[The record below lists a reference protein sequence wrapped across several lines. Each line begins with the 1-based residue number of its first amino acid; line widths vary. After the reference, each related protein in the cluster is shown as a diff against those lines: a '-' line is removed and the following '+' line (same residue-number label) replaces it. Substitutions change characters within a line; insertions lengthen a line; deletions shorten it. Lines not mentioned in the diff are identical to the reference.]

1 MSELKIYDPGF
12 YNLGRAEYDA
22 AAGIRN
28 TELGWAAKSMR
39 HYAHYKQFPPG
50 ETAAKRD
57 GQLIHRAILEP
68 EEFDKTTVVL
78 PEDAPNR
85 PSIRQREAKKPS
97 PATIEAIAWW
107 SDFGK
112 KHAGKAIISAEE
124 SREIL
129 NIIEAV
135 WKDKEAG
142 EILRN
147 CKRRE
152 LAVFSRH
159 ESTGLL
165 LKSSLDLLTA
175 DDSEIWDI
183 KTTVDGEP
191 EAYRRAVTNFGYHR
205 QAAFYPGHFPRLGL
219 KRPAFGHIIVE
230 KEPPY
235 MVSVRPFDDESIE
248 IGRAE
253 VSALLHRIAHSQQTK
268 SYPGYHTGR
277 ELTGLTYWKIK
288 EAMQ

>member
-1 MSELKIYDPGF
+1 MIYEPGF
-12 YNLGRAEYDA
+12 YNLSRAEYDA

-39 HYAHYKQFPPG
+39 HYAHYKQNPPH
-50 ETAAKRD
+50 ETEAKRD

-68 EEFDKTTVVL
+68 QWFEESTVVI
-78 PEDAPNR
+78 PSDAPKKPTKAQIN
-85 PSIRQREAKKPS
+85 AKKPS
-97 PATIEAIAWW
+97 PESVDAIAWW

-112 KHAGKAIISAEE
+112 KHAGRTFLDEDDGKSIARIVD
-124 SREIL
+124 
-129 NIIEAV
+129 AV
-135 WKDKEAG
+135 WSDKEAG
-142 EILRN
+142 AILRD

-175 DDSEIWDI
+175 DDAEIWDV

-191 EAYRRAVTNFGYHR
+191 ETYRRAVTNFGYHR

-268 SYPGYHTGR
+268 TYPGYHTGR